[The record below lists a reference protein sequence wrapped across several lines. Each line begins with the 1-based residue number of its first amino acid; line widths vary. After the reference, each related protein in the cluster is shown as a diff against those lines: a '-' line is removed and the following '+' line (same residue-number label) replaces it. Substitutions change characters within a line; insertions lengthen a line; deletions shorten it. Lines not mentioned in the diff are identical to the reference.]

1 MLLND
6 RESYMVSD
14 ATSLKSLLARV
25 NRVLSRLKKEKV
37 ITVKEWYMAKPT
49 ETPMARFYGLPKVHK
64 PDVPLRPIVSLRGTP
79 TYGLANWLFQKLR
92 FLTAG
97 SETIVNSAEQFLD
110 KIRAVT
116 IEPNERMVSFDV
128 VSLFTSIPQALAVE
142 TLSDLLR
149 QNYDEGDGQ
158 PTAQDLIELMGHCLK
173 TFFTFEGIT
182 YEQIKGTPMGPPIS
196 GLIAEAVL
204 QKLEKRLFAEY
215 KPKFWA
221 RYVDDTFVI
230 IDQDKISYYEELLN
244 SIIPDLQ
251 FTMEEEVESKLS
263 FLDVLIYRQPDGKLA
278 TSVYRKPTNTLQRL
292 SYNSNHPLQHRR
304 SCVRTLYRRVE
315 THCSTPVAKLDE
327 MKLLQELFRDNG
339 YPRTFVER
347 SRKQPRKRNEE
358 PIRPKSWRSI
368 PYMKG
373 VSKAVARSLAP
384 LGIGVA
390 QRPDS
395 KIRRQVMRPKNP
407 IPKQEMSAVVYEFSA
422 AAECLKLFL
431 KFLTSDSNATVSSST
446 QFVEKLKGVS
456 LLPSDIMVSFDVT
469 SHFTPIPQDL
479 AVETIELLLREKYDE
494 TENRLGHAQIIQLLK
509 FCLKTY
515 FTFDGTIYEQ
525 VKGTPMGSPI
535 SGLIAEAVLQRLESL
550 VFRHR
555 RPKC

>member
-1 MLLND
+1 MKFKVYNVDRVLTQLTPTRSHSLLFFESVLRQTGATDEAKDLLRHRVSSLLMSHRKTHSLLRDEQKALRELKADTEIVILPADKGRSTVILDKVDYRNKALMLLND

-14 ATSLKSLLARV
+14 AASLKSLLARV

-97 SETIVNSAEQFLD
+97 SETTVNSAEQFLD
-110 KIRAVT
+110 KIRTVT

-142 TLSDLLR
+142 TLSDLFR
-149 QNYDEGDGQ
+149 QNYDEGDCQ
-158 PTAQDLIELMGHCLK
+158 STAQDLIEIMGHCFK
-173 TFFTFEGIT
+173 TFFIFEGIT
-182 YEQIKGTPMGPPIS
+182 YEQIKGTSMGSSIS

-204 QKLEKRLFAEY
+204 QKLEKRLFGEY
-215 KPKFWA
+215 EPKFWA

-251 FTMEEEVESKLS
+251 FTMEEEVESELS
-263 FLDVLIYRQPDGKLA
+263 FLDVLICRQPDGKLA
-278 TSVYRKPTNTLQRL
+278 TSVYRKPTNTLQML

-304 SCVRTLYRRVE
+304 NCVRTLYRRVE

-327 MKLLQELFRDNG
+327 MKLLQELFRANG

-347 SRKQPRKRNEE
+347 RRKQPRKRNEE
-358 PIRPKSWRSI
+358 SIQPKSWRSL

-373 VSKAVARSLAP
+373 VSEAVARSLAP

-390 QRPDS
+390 HRPDS
-395 KIRRQVMRPKNP
+395 TIRRQVMRPKDP
-407 IPKQEMSAVVYEFSA
+407 ITKQEMSAVVY
-422 AAECLKLFL
+422 
-431 KFLTSDSNATVSSST
+431 
-446 QFVEKLKGVS
+446 
-456 LLPSDIMVSFDVT
+456 
-469 SHFTPIPQDL
+469 
-479 AVETIELLLREKYDE
+479 
-494 TENRLGHAQIIQLLK
+494 RLQ
-509 FCLKTY
+509 
-515 FTFDGTIYEQ
+515 
-525 VKGTPMGSPI
+525 GS
-535 SGLIAEAVLQRLESL
+535 R
-550 VFRHR
+550 
-555 RPKC
+555 